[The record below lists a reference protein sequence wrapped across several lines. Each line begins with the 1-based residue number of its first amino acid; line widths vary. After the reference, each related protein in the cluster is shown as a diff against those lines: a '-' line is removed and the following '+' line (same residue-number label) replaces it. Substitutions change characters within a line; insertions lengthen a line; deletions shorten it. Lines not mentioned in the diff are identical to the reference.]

1 MYLNQNITFK
11 NNNKKKIIQIE
22 PSIIDEALIFP
33 FIQMR
38 FDESM
43 KPNKDYELN
52 QKDKKYLSN
61 NLEGVA
67 EAFPDKKYYINLY
80 RYTLKETNDSKF
92 YVRWN
97 RRCMK

>member
-11 NNNKKKIIQIE
+11 KENKKPIMQIE

-38 FDESM
+38 FDEYM

-52 QKDKKYLSN
+52 KEDKEYLSK

-67 EAFPDKKYYINLY
+67 EVFPDKKYYIGLY
-80 RYTLKETNDSKF
+80 RYALKEASDKF

-97 RRCMK
+97 RRRIN